1 MNQKTSVED
10 SRPLRVI
17 VVGGSHSGL
26 LTALA
31 LGAVNCNVEVFERS
45 PHEMKERGAGIVLQ
59 PETLQFLSSH
69 GIATKEAISILPK
82 IRQDLGRDSK
92 VTREE
97 VSYLSLMTS
106 WDCLYRQ
113 LRAAFPDQHYHK
125 GNKLV
130 SFEQDENQ
138 VIGRFNDGQLITC
151 DLLVCADGAN
161 STCRRRLLPDIALH
175 YAGYVAW
182 RGVIEESEVSPEVAS
197 VFTDKFIFF
206 KAPQTHIMCYMIPGN
221 GGELSKGKRRFNW
234 VWYWNVPEG
243 EQLRQVLTDRTGRFR
258 DYSVP
263 QGTIRQEL
271 VEQQRAIAQ
280 NVLPEVFLHLFEQTL
295 DPFIQPIYDLSV
307 PQMVFG
313 RVCLT
318 GDAAFVLRPHTGAST
333 SKAATNAM
341 ELAKEVQLYKGDVVT
356 ALKKWEVS
364 QLELGNDL
372 KALGI
377 SRGNLS
383 QFAIDGKDS
392 GDWLR

>member
-1 MNQKTSVED
+1 MVSGDD
-10 SRPLRVI
+10 SQTLRVI

-31 LGAVNCNVEVFERS
+31 LRAVNCDVEVFERS

-59 PETLQFLSSH
+59 PETLQFLSKH

-92 VTREE
+92 ATRQ
-97 VSYLSLMTS
+97 VSYLAMMTS
-106 WDCLYRQ
+106 WDCIYQQ

-125 GNKLV
+125 GKELV

-138 VIGRFNDGQLITC
+138 VICRFKDGQLLTC
-151 DLLVCADGAN
+151 ELLVCADGAN
-161 STCRRRLLPDIALH
+161 STCRRLLLPDIAPD

-182 RGVIEESEVSPEVAS
+182 RGVIEESEVSPEVAE
-197 VFTDKFIFF
+197 VFTDKFIYFQ
-206 KAPQTHIMCYMIPGN
+206 APQTHIICYMIPGN

-243 EQLRQVLTDRTGRFR
+243 EQLRQVLRDRTGRFR
-258 DYSVP
+258 DYSLP
-263 QGTIRQEL
+263 QGTIRPEL

-280 NVLPEVFLHLFEQTL
+280 EVLPEVFLHLFEQTKN
-295 DPFIQPIYDLSV
+295 PFIQPIYDLSV
-307 PQMVFG
+307 PQMAFG

-318 GDAAFVLRPHTGAST
+318 GDAAFVPRPHTGAST

-356 ALKKWEVS
+356 ALKKWELP
-364 QLELGNDL
+364 QLELGNYL
-372 KALGI
+372 KAVGI

-383 QFAIDGKDS
+383 QFAIDSNDS
-392 GDWLR
+392 GDWLK